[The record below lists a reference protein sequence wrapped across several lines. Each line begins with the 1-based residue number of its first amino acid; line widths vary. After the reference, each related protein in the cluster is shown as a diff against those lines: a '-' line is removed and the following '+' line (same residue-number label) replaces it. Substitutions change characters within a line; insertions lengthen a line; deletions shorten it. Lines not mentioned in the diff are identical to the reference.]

1 MENLAQKNIDQYLEG
16 RDIDE
21 EKREKVLLSITHMV
35 YSRNQNVIQAEEEKD
50 IEKKKQ
56 YLRSIDEYDSMIEDK
71 IKGVLNGK
79 ETETYD
85 F

>member
-16 RDIDE
+16 QDIGE
-21 EKREKVLLSITHMV
+21 EEREKVLLAITHIV
-35 YSRNQNVIQAEEEKD
+35 YSRNQNVIRAEEEKD
-50 IEKKKQ
+50 EEKKRQ
-56 YLRSIDEYDSMIEDK
+56 YLRSIEEYDAMIEDK

-79 ETETYD
+79 TVETYE

>member
-50 IEKKKQ
+50 VEKKKQ

>member
-16 RDIDE
+16 QDISE
-21 EKREKVLLSITHMV
+21 EVREKVLLAITHIV
-35 YSRNQNVIQAEEEKD
+35 YSRNQSVIRAEEEKD
-50 IEKKKQ
+50 EEKKKQ
-56 YLRSIDEYDSMIEDK
+56 YLRSIKEYDAMIEDG
-71 IKGVLNGK
+71 IKGVLSGK